1 VHNSKTLFK
10 YLPLASLLV
19 LLNVL
24 IIIALTMFN
33 QPTPHV
39 FAQNATPTPLPLYAL
54 PDANQHRAYTSG
66 SMALSS
72 DALTVITANMLSNS
86 ATIIVPANR
95 RLVAEVP
102 VGLDPRSVAI
112 TPNGRTA
119 LVTNRGDGTIS
130 IIDIDSEAVVSTVT
144 VGVYPYG
151 IVSGDDRLAYVSLQS
166 GAIVE
171 LDIPGAAVLRR
182 IPLNDMPSGLALWGD
197 FLYVTHFWSGDIS
210 LLYGPTGQV
219 IARASTGGSN
229 SISQSLTLD
238 ISRGI
243 AWLPQTLVN
252 PRNTALTYD
261 SVAFPVVNALNLA
274 DLSMQRDERIS
285 LDQVDQ
291 PVNMPFALALDRF
304 AQRLYVANAGSDS
317 VSVIDLDDDTLR
329 AHLNVGR
336 GPRAVLLNRD
346 NTLLYVHNTF
356 EATLTVIQTNNLTEV
371 TKLPLGDLNAVPIE
385 QLVGA
390 QLFYSATDP
399 RLSRDGWLRCANCHF
414 DGMSDGRT
422 WAGFDGGG
430 RNTPL
435 LFGLQET
442 APYNWEGDWDE
453 LADAE
458 IKIRHLQ
465 GGSGLTDLALP
476 YPALGDPHGGLSGDL
491 DLLVA
496 YLLALPEPGNP
507 FAGQFP
513 AEQLARGEEVFAE
526 LECAS
531 CHTPPVYSNLQAA
544 DVGTGGTFDTPSL
557 RWLWLS
563 APYFHDGRAAT
574 LEQVF
579 MLPGAHQIIG
589 TVPQADIDALLAYLL
604 TLPTE

>member
-1 VHNSKTLFK
+1 VGYIL
-10 YLPLASLLV
+10 LLALV
-19 LLNVL
+19 NLL
-24 IIIALTMFN
+24 IIAWVVTF
-33 QPTPHV
+33 QPAPPSA

-54 PDANQHRAYTSG
+54 PDANQHRAYTSS

-86 ATIIVPANR
+86 ATIAVPANR
-95 RLVAEVP
+95 RVVAEIP
-102 VGLDPRSVAI
+102 VGLDPRSVAL
-112 TPNGRTA
+112 TPNGRIA
-119 LVTNRGDGTIS
+119 LVTNRGDGTVS
-130 IIDIDSEAVVSTVT
+130 IIDIDSESVVNTVS

-151 IVSGDDRLAYVSLQS
+151 VVSNDDRLAYVSLQS
-166 GAIVE
+166 GEIVE
-171 LDIPGAAVLRR
+171 LDIASATVLRR
-182 IPLNDMPSGLALWGD
+182 IPLSDEPSGLALWGD

-210 LLYGPTGQV
+210 LIYLPTGQV
-219 IARASTGGSN
+219 IARASTGGNN

-238 ISRGI
+238 ISRGV

-252 PRNTALTYD
+252 PRNSAITYD
-261 SVAFPVVNALNLA
+261 SVVFPVVNALNLA
-274 DLSMQRDERIS
+274 DLSMQRDERLS
-285 LDQVDQ
+285 LDQIDQ

-317 VSVIDLDDDTLR
+317 VSVIDLDDGTLR
-329 AHLNVGR
+329 AHLEVGR

-346 NTLLYVHNTF
+346 NSLLYVHNTF

-390 QLFYSATDP
+390 QLFYSATDS

-422 WAGFDGGG
+422 WTGFPGGP

-442 APYNWEGDWDE
+442 APYNWAGDWDE

-476 YPALGDPHGGLSGDL
+476 NPPLGDPHGGLSGDL

-507 FAGQFP
+507 LAEQFP
-513 AEQLARGEEVFAE
+513 DEQVARGEAVFAE

-531 CHTPPVYSNLQAA
+531 CHAPPVYSSLQAA

-579 MLPGAHQIIG
+579 MLPGTHQLIG
-589 TVPQADIDALLAYLL
+589 SVPQQDIDALIAFLL